1 LDLGLL
7 DAGAGR
13 EREGSDFN
21 GLLILFGCLRW
32 ILALLDGLV
41 DWPGSDGAAAF
52 EGTGGG
58 AGGEEK
64 KGEQER
70 TEGTEGEN
78 LHF

>member
-1 LDLGLL
+1 LNLGLL

-13 EREGSDFN
+13 EREGPDFN
-21 GLLILFGCLRW
+21 RLLILLGCLRW
-32 ILALLDGLV
+32 ILALLDGLA
-41 DWPGSDGAAAF
+41 DWTGGDGAAAF
-52 EGTGGG
+52 EGTGTS